1 MAADAGKNRFHSVDE
16 WGVNETGMVYQ
27 LRDCGM
33 LGRKLTK
40 AIRKWRWVWPASER
54 FPLRWHVGHPNFGDD
69 INPYFFQRLLGR
81 PVRFVRRTE
90 AHILGIGSV
99 LNASA
104 SVSVVVGSGLL
115 APELAP
121 GHSVARIVSLRG
133 HLTAEAIGFDP
144 GYYGDPAV
152 LVSRLFPRQ
161 QTGMCRL
168 GVIPHHTRAAVC
180 RRLIGRDTL
189 FIDPAWHPLKV
200 LDAINQ
206 CCGILSQ
213 SLHGLVIADAY
224 GIPNGWLAP
233 EEGMIGGE
241 FKFADYYGT
250 TRDPKRPL
258 PMSLIGKLLDA
269 RDLELSVSAYR
280 FDLEGYQSHLVREIE
295 REFGAAD
302 RQAVA

>member
-1 MAADAGKNRFHSVDE
+1 MAH
-16 WGVNETGMVYQ
+16 Q

-40 AIRKWRWVWPASER
+40 ALRKWRWVWPGGDSL
-54 FPLRWHVGHPNFGDD
+54 PLRWHVGHPNFGDD
-69 INPYFFQRLLGR
+69 INPYFFQKLLGR
-81 PVRFVRRTE
+81 PVRFVRRSE
-90 AHILGIGSV
+90 AHLLGIGSI

-104 SVSVVVGSGLL
+104 PGSVVVGCGLL
-115 APELAP
+115 TPGMAP
-121 GHSVARIVSLRG
+121 GMDSVARIVSLRG

-144 GYYGDPAV
+144 GHYGDPAV
-152 LVSRLFPRQ
+152 LVARLFPRQ
-161 QTGMCRL
+161 QTAQFRL

-206 CCGILSQ
+206 CSGILSQ
-213 SLHGLVIADAY
+213 SLHGLIIADAY
-224 GIPNGWLAP
+224 GVPNGWLAP
-233 EEGMIGGE
+233 EEGMVGGE

-258 PMSLIGKLLDA
+258 PTLSIGKLLDA
-269 RDLELSVSAYR
+269 KDLELFVSAYR
-280 FDLEGYQSHLVREIE
+280 FDLEGYQSHLVKEIV
-295 REFGAAD
+295 REFGDAAL
-302 RQAVA
+302 RAVA